1 MVTLLLE
8 VLIILAIIGLIL
20 WAVRQIPGIPP
31 IVITIIY
38 VVFGVVILLWI
49 LQWVEGG
56 RPLLP
61 LR

>member
-1 MVTLLLE
+1 VVTFLLTA
-8 VLIILAIIGLIL
+8 LIILAIIGLIL

-38 VVFGVVILLWI
+38 VVVGVILLLWL
-49 LQWVEGG
+49 LQWVQGG
-56 RPLLP
+56 HIS